1 MSKKLL
7 IILFAAMIAPGV
19 LIASDS
25 KSNVTIQTARIPA
38 NDGKAMYASYC
49 ATCHGIDG
57 KGNGPLS
64 SSLKRTPPNLTLLS
78 RKNGGAYPSTR
89 VVAVIGHGT
98 SVSGHDKAGMPV
110 WAPALDTIDQNNKLD
125 TPLRISNLSKYL
137 ETLQVK

>member
-1 MSKKLL
+1 MSKILL
-7 IILFAAMIAPGV
+7 ILSAAMITPGA

-25 KSNVTIQTARIPA
+25 KPSARIPA
-38 NDGKAMYASYC
+38 TDGKAMYASYC

-57 KGNGPLS
+57 KGNGLRS
-64 SSLKRTPPNLTLLS
+64 SSLKRTPSDLTLLS
-78 RKNGGAYPSTR
+78 RKNGGAYPSAR

-98 SVSGHDKAGMPV
+98 SVSGHDKTGMPV
-110 WAPALDTIDQNNKLD
+110 WAPTLDTMDQNNKLE

>member
-1 MSKKLL
+1 MSKKILFT
-7 IILFAAMIAPGV
+7 LFAAMIAPGV
-19 LIASDS
+19 LLASDS
-25 KSNVTIQTARIPA
+25 KSNVTNQNARIPA

-57 KGNGPLS
+57 KGKGPLS
-64 SSLKRTPPNLTLLS
+64 SSLKRTPSDLTLLS
-78 RKNGGAYPSTR
+78 RKNGGAYPSAR

-98 SVSGHDKAGMPV
+98 SASGHDKAGMPV
-110 WAPALDTIDQNNKLD
+110 WAPVLDTINQNNKLD